1 MFAKSAAFYDAIY
14 SFKDYA
20 AEARRIDELIRQYK
34 KSQGNTLLDV
44 ACGTALHTQHLA
56 AKYEVEGLDLDLGML
71 AVARRRCP
79 EVPFYQGDMVDFT
92 LGKTYDVVICLF
104 SSIGYV
110 KTPDRLNTAIANLG
124 RHLKPG
130 GVLIV
135 EPWFTPEAFIG
146 GTTHA
151 RFIDE
156 RDLKLARMNVSR
168 VEGTISILDF
178 HYLVATPAGVEHFT
192 EQHEL
197 GLFTTSQYMAAFF
210 ASGLETRH
218 DREGF
223 MDRGIYIGVR
233 AG

>member
-34 KSQGNTLLDV
+34 RSPGDTLLDV

-56 AKYEVEGLDLDLGML
+56 AKYTVEGLDLDLGML

-79 EVPFYQGDMVDFT
+79 DVTFYQGDMVDFS
-92 LGKTYDVVICLF
+92 LGKSYDVVICLF

-110 KTPDRLNTAIANLG
+110 KTLDRLNAAVANLA

-135 EPWFTPEAFIG
+135 EPWFTPEVFIG

-192 EQHEL
+192 EHHEL

-210 ASGLETRH
+210 AAGLETHH

-223 MDRGIYIGVR
+223 LDRGIYIGVR

>member
-34 KSQGNTLLDV
+34 KSTGDTLLDV

-56 AKYEVEGLDLDLGML
+56 EKYVVEGLDLDLGML

-79 EVPFYQGDMVDFT
+79 ETRFYQGDMVDFG
-92 LGKTYDVVICLF
+92 LGKAYDVVICLF

-110 KTPDRLNTAIANLG
+110 RTGDKLNAAITNMG

-135 EPWFTPEAFIG
+135 EPWFTPEAFVG

-192 EQHEL
+192 ERHEL
-197 GLFTTSQYMAAFF
+197 GLFTVPQYTAAFF
-210 ASGLETRH
+210 AAGLETHH

-223 MDRGIYIGVR
+223 LDRGIFIGVR